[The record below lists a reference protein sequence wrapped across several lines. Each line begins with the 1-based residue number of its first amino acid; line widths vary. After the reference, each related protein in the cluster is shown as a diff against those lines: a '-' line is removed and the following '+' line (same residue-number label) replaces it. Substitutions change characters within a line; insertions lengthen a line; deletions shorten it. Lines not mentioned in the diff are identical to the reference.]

1 MMLSASRAQ
10 YEQTKEQ
17 IIESKNVT
25 IKPLINDVSNELIDI
40 AHDPKQVI
48 VLTNLLILSDDFE
61 QSTKQLKLIS
71 KSELIDLNTL
81 DKCEN

>member
-1 MMLSASRAQ
+1 MLSASRAQ